1 MNRITIVIVILFLL
15 LDGCDTANPTDEVA
29 DASNSSAISPV
40 VSVVGGTVPE
50 YRVIRTE
57 KIPQYNCGGNEP
69 VDTTIEKQRN
79 IVRVVELGSDFAV
92 SAGGEVGIGGTGVQL
107 GAEIASHFGVS
118 YGVGE
123 SISRSLTVRASPKT
137 FMTHEIALQEVWEV
151 GTAVVVIDE
160 AVYEIPFSF
169 RSDFSVDLVDSFEN
183 DCDDEESTGIQSSES
198 ESTDAETV
206 ESEVSSPVV
215 VEVTSPR
222 QFLDQHNIPNETFMT
237 ITVPNG
243 EIHAMTSGPICVADV
258 CLKGGEDRGSVVVFL
273 PEASYEV
280 SGLNPTYNWHGAYYA
295 SIEQWQIIAD
305 KLVNEQMIPGT
316 CDVPNGCIYVDLV
329 VVSPTGVV
337 AQQQFDK

>member
-1 MNRITIVIVILFLL
+1 MNRITNVMVVLFLL
-15 LDGCDTANPTDEVA
+15 LVGCDTANPAGEVA
-29 DASNSSAISPV
+29 DTSTSSTISPIV
-40 VSVVGGTVPE
+40 RIVGGTVPE
-50 YRVIRTE
+50 YRIIRIE

-69 VDTTIEKQRN
+69 VDTTIEKERN

-92 SAGGEVGIGGTGVQL
+92 STGGEVGIAGTGVQL

-123 SISRSLTVRASPKT
+123 SIARSLTVRASPKT

-151 GTAVVVIDE
+151 GTAIVVIDE

-169 RSDFSVDLVDSFEN
+169 RSDFSVDLVNSFEN
-183 DCDDEESTGIQSSES
+183 TCDDGVSTENHGSES
-198 ESTDAETV
+198 APIEAESVET
-206 ESEVSSPVV
+206 EVSTPIV
-215 VEVTSPR
+215 VEVISPR

-237 ITVPNG
+237 VTVPNG
-243 EIHAMTSGPICVADV
+243 EIHAMTAGPICVADV
-258 CLKGGEDRGSVVVFL
+258 CLEGGEDRGSVVIFL

-295 SIEQWQIIAD
+295 SVDQWQVIAD
-305 KLVNEQMIPGT
+305 KLVDEQKIPGT
-316 CDVPNGCIYVDLV
+316 CDVSTGCGFVDVV

-337 AQQQFDK
+337 AQYEK